1 MIKITSV
8 LNLDDIEGVILAAGY
23 SSRFN
28 FDDCSFKKFFLPL
41 KKTIILNYVIAGMYS
56 AGIRRINIII
66 DENVDKSHV
75 IECCFDFG
83 KEIKLDFDDLKL
95 NIIENKFSERENG
108 YSLYLGANAVV
119 SKSFVLS
126 MADHIF
132 SDNIYD
138 ILLKNYKGDDIVLAT
153 DPMRIKGIY
162 DLEDC
167 TKVFGENAN
176 ILKIGK
182 HINNYNRLDMGVFVM
197 KTKTVSNISQEIE
210 RNNKKFG
217 VSNIILAGI
226 ALNLKVTYF
235 DFSNTIWV
243 DVDNETE
250 YKKLKENFN
259 ESNKLKP
266 FNLDI

>member
-1 MIKITSV
+1 V
-8 LNLDDIEGVILAAGY
+8 LNLDNIEGVILAAGY

-28 FDDCSFKKFFLPL
+28 FDDYSFKKFMLPL

-56 AGIRRINIII
+56 AGLRRINIIV
-66 DENVDKSHV
+66 DENVDKSNV

-83 KEIKLDFDDLKL
+83 KEINIEFDNLNL

-108 YSLYLGANAVV
+108 YSLFLGASSVT
-119 SKSFVLS
+119 SKIFILS

-138 ILLKNYKGDDIVLAT
+138 LLLKNYRGDDIVLAT
-153 DPMRIKGIY
+153 DPMRISGIY

-167 TKVFGENAN
+167 TKVFGENNN

-182 HINNYNRLDMGVFVM
+182 QINNYNRLDMGVFIM
-197 KTKTVSNISQEIE
+197 NTKSIRNISQKVEQ
-210 RNNKKFG
+210 RNQKFG
-217 VSNIILAGI
+217 VSDIVLASMT
-226 ALNLKVTYF
+226 LNLRVKYF

-250 YKKLKENFN
+250 YKKLMQNFN
-259 ESNKLKP
+259 ESDNLKP

>member
-1 MIKITSV
+1 M
-8 LNLDDIEGVILAAGY
+8 LNLEKIEGVILAAGY

-28 FDDCSFKKFFLPL
+28 FEDCSFKKFFLPL
-41 KKTIILNYVIAGMYS
+41 KKTIILNYVIAGMYY
-56 AGIRRINIII
+56 AGVRRINIIV

-75 IECCFDFG
+75 IECCFDFS
-83 KEIKLDFDDLKL
+83 KEIELDFNELKL

-108 YSLYLGANAVV
+108 YSLYLGAKAVE

-126 MADHIF
+126 MADHVF
-132 SDNIYD
+132 SDNIFD

-167 TKVFGENAN
+167 TKVYGENSN
-176 ILKIGK
+176 IQKIGK

-197 KTKTVSNISQEIE
+197 KTKIINNISQEIE
-210 RNNKKFG
+210 QKNKKLG
-217 VSNIILAGI
+217 VSDIILAGI
-226 ALNLKVTYF
+226 ALNLKITYC
-235 DFSNTIWV
+235 DFPNTIWV

-250 YKKLKENFN
+250 YEKLKENFN
-259 ESNKLKP
+259 ETNKLKP